1 MSAERCP
8 VEGCPKG
15 RGDRQLMCRRHWY
28 MVPKELRDRV
38 WETARRMWADD
49 EDGLED
55 WIEAK
60 DAAIAAV
67 EMREGEA

>member
-1 MSAERCP
+1 VAANCP
-8 VEGCPKG
+8 VEGYPKS
-15 RGDRQLMCRRHWY
+15 RGDRQLMCKRHWY

-60 DAAIAAV
+60 DAAIAVV
-67 EMREGEA
+67 EMREGEL